1 MSVCFFSNY
10 SLGLT
15 NQTTK
20 MGNTNTSFQMS
31 NHSKRNVRVFV
42 TEKALEMDAFIA
54 PQTAADDKSWKKS
67 LSVLPADKK
76 FCFNKGAKC
85 VRVLASQ
92 TQPVPWEQDHFVS
105 VFVEDEDDHNI
116 CSKQIMHNVAL
127 SVPCPV
133 LLYDV

>member
-1 MSVCFFSNY
+1 
-10 SLGLT
+10 
-15 NQTTK
+15 
-20 MGNTNTSFQMS
+20 MGNTNATFQMS

-42 TEKALEMDAFIA
+42 TEKALELDAFIA

-76 FCFNKGAKC
+76 FSFNKDAKC

-92 TQPVPWEQDHFVS
+92 TQPVPWEQDHFLS
-105 VFVEDEDDHNI
+105 VFVEDEDDQNI

-127 SVPCPV
+127 SVACPV

>member
-1 MSVCFFSNY
+1 M
-10 SLGLT
+10 LAAPLKRQQRQT
-15 NQTTK
+15 TTK
-20 MGNTNTSFQMS
+20 MGNANSPCQVL

-76 FCFNKGAKC
+76 FSFNKDAKC

-92 TQPVPWEQDHFVS
+92 TQPVPWEQDHFLS
-105 VFVEDEDDHNI
+105 VFVEDEDDQNI
-116 CSKQIMHNVAL
+116 CSKQIMHNMAL
-127 SVPCPV
+127 RTSPVVV
-133 LLYDV
+133 LLYHV

>member
-1 MSVCFFSNY
+1 M
-10 SLGLT
+10 LAAPLKRQRQT
-15 NQTTK
+15 TTK
-20 MGNTNTSFQMS
+20 MGNANSPCQVL

-76 FCFNKGAKC
+76 FSFNKDAKC

-92 TQPVPWEQDHFVS
+92 TQPVPWEQDHFLS
-105 VFVEDEDDHNI
+105 VFVEDEDDQNI
-116 CSKQIMHNVAL
+116 CSKQIMHNMAL
-127 SVPCPV
+127 RTSPVVV
-133 LLYDV
+133 LLYHV